1 MSYITIGVLGFLAAY
16 LFDVVSLRRIP
27 GAKQGVGIVAVALI
41 GYATLMVCLKSE
53 RLELPIG
60 LTWLGWALLA
70 VSVPL
75 LIYSLFIN
83 LPFRK
88 TYVTPGVGDRL
99 IRTGTY
105 ALVRHPGV
113 SWYALWLVSLI
124 LVSESRLLLI
134 ASPIWLAL
142 DIVHVFIQDR
152 FLFGKMFKDYDDYR
166 RETPMLIPSRR
177 SISACLRT
185 LRQPR
190 TESEFQ
196 EGRG

>member
-1 MSYITIGVLGFLAAY
+1 MGYITIGVLGFLVAY
-16 LFDVVSLRRIP
+16 LFDVVSLKRIP
-27 GAKQGVGIVAVALI
+27 GAKQGVGIVVVALI
-41 GYATLMVCLKSE
+41 GYATLMACFESE
-53 RLELPIG
+53 RLALPIW
-60 LTWLGWALLA
+60 LTWLGWAILS

-75 LIYSLFIN
+75 LVYSLFIN

-88 TYVTPGVGDRL
+88 TYVVSGVGDRL

-113 SWYALWLVSLI
+113 SWYALLLVSLI
-124 LVSESRLLLI
+124 LVSRSKLLLI
-134 ASPIWLAL
+134 ASPIWLAM
-142 DIVHVFIQDR
+142 DILHVIIQDK
-152 FLFGKMFKDYDDYR
+152 FFFGKMFKDYDDYR
-166 RETPMLIPSRR
+166 RGTPMLIPSRR

-190 TESEFQ
+190 AESEFQ

>member
-1 MSYITIGVLGFLAAY
+1 MGYIIIGVLGFLVAH
-16 LFDVVSLRRIP
+16 LFDVVSLKRIP
-27 GAKQGVGIVAVALI
+27 GAKQGVGIAVGALI
-41 GYATLMVCLKSE
+41 GYATLMACLESE
-53 RLELPIG
+53 RLALPIW
-60 LTWLGWALLA
+60 LTWLGWALLS

-75 LIYSLFIN
+75 LVYSLFVN

-88 TYVTPGVGDRL
+88 TYVAPGVGDRL

-113 SWYALWLVSLI
+113 FWYALLLVSLI
-124 LVSESRLLLI
+124 LVSRSELLLI
-134 ASPIWLAL
+134 ASPIWLAM
-142 DIVHVFIQDR
+142 DILHVIIQDK
-152 FLFGKMFKDYDDYR
+152 FFFGKMFKDYEDYR

-185 LRQPR
+185 IRQPG
-190 TESEFQ
+190 TESELQ

>member
-1 MSYITIGVLGFLAAY
+1 MGYITIGVLGFLVAY

-27 GAKQGVGIVAVALI
+27 RAKQSVGIVVVALI
-41 GYATLMVCLKSE
+41 GYATLMACLKSE
-53 RLELPIG
+53 RLELPIW
-60 LTWLGWALLA
+60 LTWLGWALLS

-75 LIYSLFIN
+75 LAYSLFIN

-88 TYVTPGVGDRL
+88 TYVVPGVGDRL

-113 SWYALWLVSLI
+113 SWYALLLVSLI
-124 LVSESRLLLI
+124 LVSKSKLLLI
-134 ASPIWLAL
+134 ASPIWLAM
-142 DIVHVFIQDR
+142 DILYVMIQDK
-152 FLFGKMFKDYDDYR
+152 FFFGKMFKDYDEYR

>member
-1 MSYITIGVLGFLAAY
+1 MGYITIGVLGFLVAY

-27 GAKQGVGIVAVALI
+27 RAKQSVGIVVVALI
-41 GYATLMVCLKSE
+41 GYATLMACLKSE
-53 RLELPIG
+53 RLELPIW
-60 LTWLGWALLA
+60 LTWLGWALLS

-75 LIYSLFIN
+75 LAYSLFIN

-88 TYVTPGVGDRL
+88 TYVVPGVGDRL

-113 SWYALWLVSLI
+113 SWYALLLVSLI
-124 LVSESRLLLI
+124 LVSKSKLLLI
-134 ASPIWLAL
+134 ASPIWLAM
-142 DIVHVFIQDR
+142 DILHVMIQDK
-152 FLFGKMFKDYDDYR
+152 FFFGKMFKDYDEYR

>member
-53 RLELPIG
+53 RLELPIW
-60 LTWLGWALLA
+60 LTWLGWALLS

-75 LIYSLFIN
+75 LLYSLFIN

-88 TYVTPGVGDRL
+88 TYVVPGVGDRL

-113 SWYALWLVSLI
+113 FWYALLLGSLI
-124 LVSESRLLLI
+124 LVSKSKLLLI
-134 ASPIWLAL
+134 ASPVWLAM
-142 DIVHVFIQDR
+142 DIVHVIIQDR

>member
-1 MSYITIGVLGFLAAY
+1 VLGFLVAY
-16 LFDVVSLRRIP
+16 LFDVVSLKRIP
-27 GAKQGVGIVAVALI
+27 GAKQGVGIVVVALI
-41 GYATLMVCLKSE
+41 GYATLMACFESE
-53 RLELPIG
+53 RLALPIW
-60 LTWLGWALLA
+60 LTWLGWAILS

-75 LIYSLFIN
+75 LVYSLFIN

-88 TYVTPGVGDRL
+88 TYVVSGVGDRL

-113 SWYALWLVSLI
+113 SWYALLLVSLI
-124 LVSESRLLLI
+124 LVSRSKLLLI
-134 ASPIWLAL
+134 ASPIWLAM
-142 DIVHVFIQDR
+142 DILHVIIQDK
-152 FLFGKMFKDYDDYR
+152 FFFGKMFKDYDDYR
-166 RETPMLIPSRR
+166 RGTPMLIPSRR

-190 TESEFQ
+190 AESEFQ

>member
-1 MSYITIGVLGFLAAY
+1 VSYITIGVLGFLAAY

-53 RLELPIG
+53 RLELPIW
-60 LTWLGWALLA
+60 LTWLGWALLS

-75 LIYSLFIN
+75 LLYSLFIN

-88 TYVTPGVGDRL
+88 TYVVPGVGDRL

-113 SWYALWLVSLI
+113 FWYALLLGSLI
-124 LVSESRLLLI
+124 LVSKSKLLLI
-134 ASPIWLAL
+134 ASPVWLAM
-142 DIVHVFIQDR
+142 DIVHVIIQDR

>member
-1 MSYITIGVLGFLAAY
+1 MSYITIGVLGFLVAY
-16 LFDVVSLRRIP
+16 LFDVVSLKRIP

-53 RLELPIG
+53 RLELPIW
-60 LTWLGWALLA
+60 LTWLGWALLS

-88 TYVTPGVGDRL
+88 TYGAPGVGDRL

-113 SWYALWLVSLI
+113 SWYALLLVSLI

-142 DIVHVFIQDR
+142 DIVHVIIQDR
-152 FLFGKMFKDYDDYR
+152 FFFGKMFKDYDDYR
-166 RETPMLIPSRR
+166 RKTPMLIPSRR

-185 LRQPR
+185 LRQTR

>member
-1 MSYITIGVLGFLAAY
+1 MGYITIGVLGFLVAY

-27 GAKQGVGIVAVALI
+27 RAKQSVGIVVVALI
-41 GYATLMVCLKSE
+41 GYATLMACLKSE
-53 RLELPIG
+53 RLELPIW
-60 LTWLGWALLA
+60 LTWLGWALLS

-75 LIYSLFIN
+75 LAYSLFIN

-88 TYVTPGVGDRL
+88 TYVAPGVGDRL
-99 IRTGTY
+99 IKTGTY

-113 SWYALWLVSLI
+113 SWYALLLVSLI
-124 LVSESRLLLI
+124 LVSKSKLLLI
-134 ASPIWLAL
+134 ASPIWLAM
-142 DIVHVFIQDR
+142 DILHVMIQDK
-152 FLFGKMFKDYDDYR
+152 FFFGKMFQDYDEYR